1 MSTTE
6 PESTPEEAEGTEMPE
21 PAEDPAE
28 EPAES
33 LENDG
38 TPGAAPPAE

>member
-1 MSTTE
+1 M
-6 PESTPEEAEGTEMPE
+6 PRDRDPE
-21 PAEDPAE
+21 PAPEPDE

-38 TPGAAPPAE
+38 TPGAPPPSTGGHFDQQDES